1 MKKLNFIPKI
11 DDCSREIANIKREV
25 SRGKTASIY
34 DDLYQKVFRK
44 DKSEGKIKKWD
55 FHPKICPKS
64 DQLVKKSR

>member
-1 MKKLNFIPKI
+1 MKKFKFIPKI

-44 DKSEGKIKKWD
+44 DKSEGTVKKWD